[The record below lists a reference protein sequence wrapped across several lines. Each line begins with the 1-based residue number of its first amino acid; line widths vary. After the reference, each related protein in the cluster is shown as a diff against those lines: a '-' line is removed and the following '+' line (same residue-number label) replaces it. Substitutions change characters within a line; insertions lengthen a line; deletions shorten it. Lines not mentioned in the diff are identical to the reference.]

1 MLIPVQRL
9 YHREGA
15 GRPARVRWA
24 LEEAGAPY
32 EFVVLTKE
40 EGASA
45 EHAARQPLGRVP
57 ALETDDGP
65 LFESA
70 ALCLHIADLYPDA
83 GLIPAPT
90 TYARGEVYQWSFF
103 AMDELEVALIRAYT
117 MRHAEER
124 DDDAIARADA
134 RLAKAADAVAAAL
147 EAHDYLVEDRFT
159 IADVVMGGVI
169 ESARE
174 LDVMPD
180 SPVLHAY
187 LVRLDDRAAKQRA
200 YAE

>member
-1 MLIPVQRL
+1 MLPPVHRL

-15 GRPARVRWA
+15 GRPKRVRWA

-32 EFVVLTKE
+32 ELVVLTKE
-40 EGASA
+40 EGASD

-57 ALETDDGP
+57 ALENGDGS

-70 ALCLHIADLYPDA
+70 ALCLQIADRYPEA
-83 GLIPAPT
+83 GLIPAVT
-90 TYARGEVYQWSFF
+90 TQARGEVYQWSFF
-103 AMDELEVALIRAYT
+103 AMTELEATLLRAYIV
-117 MRHAEER
+117 RHVKEP

-134 RLAKAADAVAAAL
+134 RLGKAADAVAAAL
-147 EAHDYLVEDRFT
+147 EAHDYLVGDAFT
-159 IADVVMGGVI
+159 IADVVMGGVL

-174 LDVMPD
+174 FDLLPP
-180 SPVLHAY
+180 SPVLQAY
-187 LVRLDDRAAKQRA
+187 LTRLDGREAKQRA

>member
-1 MLIPVQRL
+1 MLMPVQRL

-45 EHAARQPLGRVP
+45 EHAARHPLGRVP

-90 TYARGEVYQWSFF
+90 THARGEVYQWSFF
-103 AMDELEVALIRAYT
+103 AMTELETTMIRVYT
-117 MRHAEER
+117 ELHAEEP
-124 DDDAIARADA
+124 DAEAIAKAEA
-134 RLAKAADAVAAAL
+134 RLAKVAAAL
-147 EAHDYLVEDRFT
+147 AVALDGHDYLVDDRFT
-159 IADVVMGGVI
+159 IADVVVGGVLH
-169 ESARE
+169 SARRLE
-174 LDVMPD
+174 LMPE

-187 LVRLDDRAAKQRA
+187 LARLDAREAKQRA
-200 YAE
+200 YAA